1 MKKGIT
7 LFLLSL
13 LFITPGCKQSK
24 ETIVNEYNIV
34 PLPNQM
40 IPQQGRF
47 EISKKVRVIT
57 TACTPDVQI
66 IADSLI
72 NRLKLT
78 SGITIKQTFENVT
91 DEPVIR
97 FVPQDG
103 MPEEGYKLSVTP
115 QNITLT
121 ASTPKGFFYAVQTL
135 YQLLPPVVY
144 GNQKV
149 KNAEWSVPAV
159 EIEDAPR
166 FAYRGLMLDVCRHFS
181 PVEYIYKFIDML
193 AMHKMN
199 TFHWHLTDDQ
209 GWRIEI
215 KKYPKLT
222 EIGSKRKE
230 TLVDYYYVNY
240 PQVFDGKE
248 HGGYY
253 TQEQIKAIVD
263 YAHTPDALVNVLN
276 AIHGVLEGKGK
287 VITVVGA
294 GGNRDKGKRPIMA
307 KEAARASDRV
317 IITSD
322 NPRFEEPQDIIND
335 MLAGLDT
342 EDKKKTL
349 SIADRKEAIRT
360 ACMLAEKGDVILVA
374 GKGHENYQDIK
385 GVKHHFDDKEVLK
398 EIFSLTV

>member
-263 YAHTPDALVNVLN
+263 YAAS
-276 AIHGVLEGKGK
+276 KF
-287 VITVVGA
+287 ITVIPEIEMPGHA
-294 GGNRDKGKRPIMA
+294 IAAIASYPELSWPKDRGG
-307 KEAARASDRV
+307 V
-317 IITSD
+317 
-322 NPRFEEPQDIIND
+322 
-335 MLAGLDT
+335 
-342 EDKKKTL
+342 
-349 SIADRKEAIRT
+349 
-360 ACMLAEKGDVILVA
+360 
-374 GKGHENYQDIK
+374 
-385 GVKHHFDDKEVLK
+385 
-398 EIFSLTV
+398 

>member
-115 QNITLT
+115 
-121 ASTPKGFFYAVQTL
+121 SKYHPYSFYPPRDFSMQCKHFISYCHPL
-135 YQLLPPVVY
+135 YMV
-144 GNQKV
+144 
-149 KNAEWSVPAV
+149 
-159 EIEDAPR
+159 
-166 FAYRGLMLDVCRHFS
+166 
-181 PVEYIYKFIDML
+181 
-193 AMHKMN
+193 
-199 TFHWHLTDDQ
+199 
-209 GWRIEI
+209 I
-215 KKYPKLT
+215 K
-222 EIGSKRKE
+222 R
-230 TLVDYYYVNY
+230 
-240 PQVFDGKE
+240 
-248 HGGYY
+248 
-253 TQEQIKAIVD
+253 
-263 YAHTPDALVNVLN
+263 
-276 AIHGVLEGKGK
+276 
-287 VITVVGA
+287 
-294 GGNRDKGKRPIMA
+294 
-307 KEAARASDRV
+307 
-317 IITSD
+317 
-322 NPRFEEPQDIIND
+322 
-335 MLAGLDT
+335 
-342 EDKKKTL
+342 
-349 SIADRKEAIRT
+349 
-360 ACMLAEKGDVILVA
+360 
-374 GKGHENYQDIK
+374 
-385 GVKHHFDDKEVLK
+385 
-398 EIFSLTV
+398 